1 MESEYTKIPKT
12 LEEKETKKRL
22 IVVLEGANLETIKLS
37 KDFEL
42 LNCDD
47 HANLLKKRKREA
59 SEARPDITHQ
69 CLLTLLDSP
78 LNKAGLLQV
87 YIHTHQNVLIEV
99 NPQIRIP
106 RTFKRFSGLMVQ
118 LLHKMSIRATNGSER
133 LLRVIKNPI
142 TDHFPTKC
150 KKIGTESSSSKLV
163 DINDYVITNFKDEPV
178 VFVIGAFSHGEVQV
192 DYVDEM
198 ISYSKYPL
206 SASVA
211 CGKLCCAFEKLWDIL

>member
-142 TDHFPTKC
+142 TEHFPTKC

>member
-1 MESEYTKIPKT
+1 
-12 LEEKETKKRL
+12 
-22 IVVLEGANLETIKLS
+22 
-37 KDFEL
+37 
-42 LNCDD
+42 
-47 HANLLKKRKREA
+47 
-59 SEARPDITHQ
+59 
-69 CLLTLLDSP
+69 LDSP

-133 LLRVIKNPI
+133 LLHVIKNPI

-163 DINDYVITNFKDEPV
+163 DINEYVITNFKDEPV